1 MAIQTAVSISFV
13 SRKNM
18 PIPDY
23 QSCMLPLLRFAADG
37 AEHALKE
44 AVAALVVEFHLTED
58 EKSEYLPSGQQ
69 TVIQNRVAWAR
80 TYMKKAGLLASPR
93 RGYLSITER
102 GRSVLRENPAGID
115 VAFLERFPEFIEF
128 KALRHEKDEESP
140 TVAIAPA
147 RDIGKTPHEALESA
161 YDRLRS
167 ELAAEILSTIKIS
180 EPVLFEEIV
189 VDLLVKMGYGGS
201 RKDAGQ
207 AIGRRGD
214 EGIDGIIKEDR
225 LGLDIIYIQAK
236 RWAATVGRP
245 EIQKFAGALDGQR
258 ARKGIFITTSG
269 FSREAED
276 YVSRIDK
283 KIILIDGQ
291 TMARLM
297 IDFGVGVTS
306 VSTYEVKKI
315 DSDYFET
322 A

>member
-1 MAIQTAVSISFV
+1 
-13 SRKNM
+13 M

-23 QSCMLPLLRFAADG
+23 QSCMLPLLQYAADRQ
-37 AEHALKE
+37 EHPLKE
-44 AVAALVVEFHLTED
+44 AVAALVEKFRLTES
-58 EKSEYLPSGQQ
+58 EKSQYLPSGQQ

-80 TYMKKAGLLASPR
+80 TYMQKAGLLASPR

-102 GRSVLRENPAGID
+102 GLSVLRENPQAID
-115 VAFLERFPEFIEF
+115 VSILQRFPEFIEF
-128 KALRHEKDEESP
+128 KGFRRERRDETDLVAAAPSP
-140 TVAIAPA
+140 
-147 RDIGKTPHEALESA
+147 DIGRTPHEALEA
-161 YDRLRS
+161 AHDRLRS
-167 ELAAEILSTIKIS
+167 ELAAEILSTIKLS
-180 EPVLFEEIV
+180 EPALLEEIV

-236 RWAATVGRP
+236 RWESTVGRP

-258 ARKGIFITTSG
+258 AKKGIFITTSE
-269 FSREAED
+269 FSRDAED

-283 KIILIDGQ
+283 KVILIDGQ
-291 TMARLM
+291 TLARLM
-297 IDFGVGVTS
+297 IDFGVGVTP

-315 DSDYFET
+315 DSDYFEVT
-322 A
+322 